1 MAGDD
6 RISGEYEW
14 TETLGNGGY
23 LEAPDG
29 YSQIKPVFYNSEKK
43 TYIYTTYGGMVR
55 WHIGPTLG
63 SSNHWYFFESFK
75 FFNFGKYNDWID
87 PNTPCPADINYED
100 RTFNPAPEISV
111 TVTKASDP
119 DNVVP
124 KPSTEQPKTTST
136 KTTTKTTTKSTTTTT
151 TTTETAT
158 TTTVEDTEDTTEGS
172 I

>member
-1 MAGDD
+1 MGD
-6 RISGEYEW
+6 YEW
-14 TETLGNGGY
+14 TETLGDNGY
-23 LEAPDG
+23 LNERP
-29 YSQIKPVFYNSEKK
+29 IFYNSEKD
-43 TYIYTTYGGMVR
+43 TYLFSGPYDGGY
-55 WHIGPTLG
+55 WIIGSKLG
-63 SSNHWYFFESFK
+63 GLGYYMQYLDKETPWF
-75 FFNFGKYNDWID
+75 D
-87 PNTPCPADINYED
+87 PNKPCPSDIDLYVDINE
-100 RTFNPAPEISV
+100 NSAPEISV

-151 TTTETAT
+151 TTTEAAT